1 MDFTNEIKIF
11 DDYIRK
17 NYDFDNKLIKQKY
30 IHTLNVVKVTLM
42 LCEKLGLS
50 KDGIVLAFYLALF
63 HDLGRFREV
72 VRQNEFNN
80 LKFDHGAYSNKILFN
95 DGFIN
100 NFKIDEKDYSL
111 IKKAVYFHNKKDL
124 IDNLTD
130 RERLFCK
137 ILRDAD
143 RIDIFRVLAERK
155 ERTII
160 FDGISD
166 EKLLRKFY
174 TDESIDIKD
183 LRTKGDRVLLRLS
196 FIKLFSFQESSE
208 VLKELGYFDEYL
220 STIEVLEEHKELF
233 NELITEINKVLEGE
247 KKYVREK
254 VRPFNG
260 WRE

>member
-1 MDFTNEIKIF
+1 MDFTKEIKIF
-11 DDYIRK
+11 EDYIK
-17 NYDFDNKLIKQKY
+17 TNYDFENSLIKQKY
-30 IHTLNVVKVTLM
+30 IHTLNVVKVTLL

-50 KDGIVLAFYLALF
+50 KEGIKLAFYLALF

-80 LKFDHGAYSNKILFN
+80 LTFDHGAYSNKILFN
-95 DGFIN
+95 DGFIDK
-100 NFKIDEKDYSL
+100 FDIDEKDYSL

-130 RERLFCK
+130 RERLFCE

-143 RIDIFRVLAERK
+143 RIDIFRTLAERK
-155 ERTII
+155 TKPII
-160 FDGISD
+160 FDGISN
-166 EKLLRKFY
+166 ENLLTKFY
-174 TDESIDIKD
+174 NDESIAIKD
-183 LRTKGDRVLLRLS
+183 LKTRGDRVLLRLS
-196 FIKLFSFQESSE
+196 FIKLFSFYESSE

-220 STIEVLEEHKELF
+220 STITVLEEHKELF
-233 NELITEINKVLEGE
+233 DKLIVEINKILGGE

-260 WRE
+260 